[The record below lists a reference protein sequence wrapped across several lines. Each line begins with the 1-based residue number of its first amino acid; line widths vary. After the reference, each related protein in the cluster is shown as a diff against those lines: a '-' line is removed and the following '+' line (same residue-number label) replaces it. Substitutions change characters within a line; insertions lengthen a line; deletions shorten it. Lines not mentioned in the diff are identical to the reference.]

1 MKEEIKNQ
9 LIIFKI
15 QVFKKIPSYLF
26 SQIAR
31 DFFFSPVNF
40 LHPSLIHFHKKA
52 FGKVF
57 PNFFH
62 KIKLFVM
69 EIRLII
75 GNKLNKRRH
84 VDEKTT

>member
-15 QVFKKIPSYLF
+15 QVFLKIPSYLF

-31 DFFFSPVNF
+31 DFFFSAVNF
-40 LHPSLIHFHKKA
+40 LHSSWFHFNQKA
-52 FGKVF
+52 FEKKF

-75 GNKLNKRRH
+75 GN
-84 VDEKTT
+84 TS